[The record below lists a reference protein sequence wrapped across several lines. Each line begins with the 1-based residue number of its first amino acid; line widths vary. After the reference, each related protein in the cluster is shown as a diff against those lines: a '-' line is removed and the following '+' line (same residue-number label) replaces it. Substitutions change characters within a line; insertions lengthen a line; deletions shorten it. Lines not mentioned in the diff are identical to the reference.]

1 MEVVV
6 IDKATFERMLSGFEI
21 FAEKVERLCREQEDL
36 GEKEWLD
43 SDDVCR
49 LLCISPRTL
58 QTMREN
64 GTLAYTKIS
73 HKVYYRPE
81 DVKSIFPV
89 TEMKRCITAGKERK
103 CNVSNKQTNKPTNK
117 PTNKQISELMNDNG
131 NIRLLTPENDMRVRA
146 FLSSLEEL
154 SEKVEKIRENNK
166 PSLDGERYYTDKE
179 LAVRL
184 KVSRRSLQDY
194 RNNGILPYIQIGG
207 RILYRA
213 SDIERTLMD
222 GYKEAY
228 HQNGRTRF

>member
-73 HKVYYRPE
+73 HKVYLQ
-81 DVKSIFPV
+81 
-89 TEMKRCITAGKERK
+89 AGGRESRLSRGGNETVYNSRQGKK
-103 CNVSNKQTNKPTNK
+103 MQCDQQTNKPTNK
-117 PTNKQISELMNDNG
+117 PTNKQISDL
-131 NIRLLTPENDMRVRA
+131 
-146 FLSSLEEL
+146 
-154 SEKVEKIRENNK
+154 
-166 PSLDGERYYTDKE
+166 
-179 LAVRL
+179 
-184 KVSRRSLQDY
+184 
-194 RNNGILPYIQIGG
+194 
-207 RILYRA
+207 
-213 SDIERTLMD
+213 
-222 GYKEAY
+222 
-228 HQNGRTRF
+228 